1 MGWKKWSSQ
10 DLRGSDTIDSRDVI
24 ERLEELESE
33 VEDLNSDIERAQTAL
48 DAAQTALDAA
58 QTAFDA
64 ARDDEAVQTALED
77 AQDTRDHARDGLDSS
92 KIALD
97 EWKSDR
103 QDELDAL
110 RALAEEGEAECSDWA
125 HGETLIREDCFAE
138 YAKQFADDI
147 GAIDRNAKWPLNHI
161 DWDAAADELRGD
173 YTELTFDGETYLARP

>member
-33 VEDLNSDIERAQTAL
+33 VADLNSDIERAQTAL

-77 AQDTRDHARDGLDSS
+77 AQDTRDHARHGLDSS

-110 RALAEEGEAECSDWA
+110 RALAKEGEAECSDWS
-125 HGETLIREDCFAE
+125 HGETLIHEGYFVE

-173 YTELTFDGETYLARP
+173 YCELDFDGETYLARA